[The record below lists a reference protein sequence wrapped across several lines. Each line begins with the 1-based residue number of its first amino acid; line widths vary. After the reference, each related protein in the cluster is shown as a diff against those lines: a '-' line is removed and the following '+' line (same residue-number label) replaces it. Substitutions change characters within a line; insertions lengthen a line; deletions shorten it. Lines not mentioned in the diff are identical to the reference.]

1 LTVQTRREDT
11 AADPQGKKPT
21 ARPAL
26 HLPHP
31 AYKSE
36 NNLVGISDADLSAVR
51 RMVEEQHAIP
61 AVIVE
66 AILERLAVAEA
77 GHTHRLR

>member
-1 LTVQTRREDT
+1 M
-11 AADPQGKKPT
+11 
-21 ARPAL
+21 
-26 HLPHP
+26 
-31 AYKSE
+31 
-36 NNLVGISDADLSAVR
+36 GISDADLSAVR

-77 GHTHRLR
+77 PHTHRLR